1 MKLVNILSAIIL
13 LASFA
18 VTPAYGQGNSQG
30 QGNGNGNGNGQG
42 GEGGN
47 TNCNGVGNANSPC
60 NPGGGTGGG
69 GNSATVFG
77 SVSGNVTMT
86 IGLYASITGLDD
98 FTLTTTDIDGSAGAV
113 YDGADNFNV
122 ESNGQV
128 RVVLSGANLTNGS
141 DSVSTVY
148 ELDSTGGT
156 TFDTTSG
163 VVHNASHSVSAAA
176 TLGAISDQLSGNYAS
191 TVTLTVS
198 AL

>member
-1 MKLVNILSAIIL
+1 
-13 LASFA
+13 
-18 VTPAYGQGNSQG
+18 
-30 QGNGNGNGNGQG
+30 
-42 GEGGN
+42 
-47 TNCNGVGNANSPC
+47 
-60 NPGGGTGGG
+60 
-69 GNSATVFG
+69 
-77 SVSGNVTMT
+77 MT

-156 TFDTTSG
+156 TLDTTSG